1 MLVGGAVA
9 TSPLVWPRA
18 AQLQPKMLRVGFVGM
33 QPREAPLYASFLKRM
48 PFGYYTER
56 ADTDHG
62 LEQDFNSAR
71 PDEQE
76 ADCNHSAIM
85 F

>member
-1 MLVGGAVA
+1 VTRALAGVDRA
-9 TSPLVWPRA
+9 PRA
-18 AQLQPKMLRVGFVGM
+18 TCSGGSVSLIMVSPDLLLCGADA
-33 QPREAPLYASFLKRM
+33 EM
-48 PFGYYTER
+48 PFGHYAER

-71 PDEQE
+71 RDEQE

>member
-1 MLVGGAVA
+1 VTRASCWRRSCTARDVLGRSVSLIVVSPDLLLCGADA
-9 TSPLVWPRA
+9 
-18 AQLQPKMLRVGFVGM
+18 
-33 QPREAPLYASFLKRM
+33 EM
-48 PFGYYTER
+48 PFGHYAER

-71 PDEQE
+71 RDEQE

>member
-1 MLVGGAVA
+1 
-9 TSPLVWPRA
+9 
-18 AQLQPKMLRVGFVGM
+18 
-33 QPREAPLYASFLKRM
+33 M

>member
-1 MLVGGAVA
+1 LLCGADA
-9 TSPLVWPRA
+9 
-18 AQLQPKMLRVGFVGM
+18 
-33 QPREAPLYASFLKRM
+33 EM
-48 PFGYYTER
+48 PFGHYAER

-71 PDEQE
+71 RDEQE

-85 F
+85 FWFVGDCESNG